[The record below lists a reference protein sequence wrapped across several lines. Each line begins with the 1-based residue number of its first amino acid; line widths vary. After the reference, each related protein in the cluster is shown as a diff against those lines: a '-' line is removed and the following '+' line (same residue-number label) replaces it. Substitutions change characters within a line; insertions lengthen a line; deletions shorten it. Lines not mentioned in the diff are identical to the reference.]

1 MKNLSKEKRDRLL
14 FIGVGTFALILVMWF
29 VLISSQR
36 KSVETIA
43 KQIVDQQNKVGSA
56 ERLIATSAE
65 ITNRKES
72 AQKKLRAIEEG
83 MASGDMYS
91 WIIQTLNKF
100 CVGRKVDIPQFSR
113 EVTMDVGVLPKFPYK
128 AAVFNIRG
136 TAHFHDLGKFVAD
149 FENAF
154 PFIRLQNIEMEQI
167 NSSGA
172 TATGSVGDPEKLA
185 FRMEIVTLINPQ
197 AH

>member
-14 FIGVGTFALILVMWF
+14 FIGVGTFALILVIWF

-113 EVTMDVGVLPKFPYK
+113 EVTMDVGE
-128 AAVFNIRG
+128 IGR
-136 TAHFHDLGKFVAD
+136 AHV
-149 FENAF
+149 
-154 PFIRLQNIEMEQI
+154 
-167 NSSGA
+167 
-172 TATGSVGDPEKLA
+172 
-185 FRMEIVTLINPQ
+185 
-197 AH
+197 

>member
-14 FIGVGTFALILVMWF
+14 FISGGTVALILVIWF
-29 VLISSQR
+29 VLINSQR
-36 KSVETIA
+36 KSIETIA
-43 KQIVDQQNKVGSA
+43 KQIVDQKNKVGSA
-56 ERLIATSAE
+56 ERLITTSAE

-72 AQKKLRAIEEG
+72 AQKKLLAIEEG

-100 CVGRKVDIPQFSR
+100 CIGRKVDIPQFSR
-113 EVTMDVGVLPKFPYK
+113 EVMMDVGVLPKFPYK

-136 TAHFHDLGKFVAD
+136 TAYFHDLGKFVAD

-172 TATGSVGDPEKLA
+172 TAAGNLGDPEKLA